1 MPKKPRILIV
11 DDERNTRE
19 GLRRALKAD
28 YEIALASDGARG
40 LDMILSD
47 SYDVVL
53 TDLRMPGMDGM
64 SLLHRVNSLQ
74 HPPSCIMLTAYG
86 SIDSAVAAV
95 KEGAFNYLTKPVDLN
110 QLDIIIR
117 RALESRKLRH
127 ENNTLKRELASKYAF
142 ENIVAKSAAMQQVL
156 DTVKQIAPAR
166 STVLI
171 TGENGTGKEVI
182 ARALHQLSTRADKPF
197 AAVHCA
203 ALSSNLLE
211 SELFGHEK
219 GSFSG
224 ASERR
229 IGRFEAAEGG
239 TVFLDEIGE
248 IDPAVQVTLLRV
260 VETRTFERVGGN
272 TPIEV
277 DVRLIAATN
286 KDLRGMVDS
295 GDFREDLY
303 FRLDVISIHLP
314 PLRERRDDIPLLVNH
329 FLSECAAE
337 NSKQIDGIDA
347 EAMHALVH
355 YRWPGNVRELRNC
368 VERMVVLARESILTL
383 NDVPTHIASAAPSAS
398 AQRLGTME
406 ETERDAIVR
415 TLRECAG
422 NRTHAADKLGISR
435 RTIIRKIQKF
445 EIDEADYE

>member
-1 MPKKPRILIV
+1 MSKKPRILIV

-19 GLRRALKAD
+19 GLQRALQAD
-28 YEIALASDGARG
+28 YEVALASDGARG
-40 LDMILSD
+40 MEMILAGT
-47 SYDVVL
+47 YDVVL

-64 SLLHRVNSLQ
+64 SLLHRVHTLQ
-74 HPPSCIMLTAYG
+74 NPPSCIMLTAYG

-110 QLDIIIR
+110 QLDITIK

-127 ENNTLKRELASKYAF
+127 ENKGLKRELASKYAF
-142 ENIVAKSAAMQQVL
+142 EDIVAKSAAMQEVL
-156 DTVKQIAPAR
+156 ETVKQIAPAR
-166 STVLI
+166 STVLL

-182 ARALHQLSTRADKPF
+182 ARALHQLSDRGDKPF

-260 VETRTFERVGGN
+260 VEARTFERVGGN

-286 KDLRGMVDS
+286 KDLRGMVDR
-295 GDFREDLY
+295 GEFREDLY
-303 FRLDVISIHLP
+303 FRLDVINLHLP
-314 PLRERRDDIPLLVNH
+314 PLRERRDDIPLLVTH
-329 FLSECAAE
+329 FIGSCAAE
-337 NSKQIDGIDA
+337 NQKEISGIDPA
-347 EAMHALVH
+347 AMHALLH
-355 YRWPGNVRELRNC
+355 HKWPGNVRELRNC
-368 VERMVVLARESILTL
+368 VERMVVLSRESVLHL
-383 NDVPTHIASAAPSAS
+383 SDVPAHISTGAPLGMSVGKPTTAA
-398 AQRLGTME
+398 E
-406 ETERDAIVR
+406 NERDLVAR
-415 TLRECAG
+415 TLRECGG
-422 NRTHAADKLGISR
+422 NRTHAAKQLGISR
-435 RTIIRKIQKF
+435 RTIIRKIEKYG
-445 EIDEADYE
+445 IDA